1 MATVQVLCPNG
12 RRQNVKITPN
22 SKLLQV
28 LEDVCKKQGFIP
40 AEDYKLVHGRKDL
53 DLSLSFRYANLPN
66 NAKLELQK
74 LEKSRAEENVGIA
87 LQLESGQRL
96 QNSFLPGTS
105 LWDILQH
112 WETQSCEHAGKLTV
126 VDDSRTPPTHPVCI
140 YMTEEV
146 VGECALQST
155 TLRKLGLTAGRAVI
169 RLVHR
174 PVEDSVI
181 AGLIAKADKE
191 KVKEARL
198 REIAARKHAEMQESS
213 SSESQT
219 LVPSGDV
226 RSIPERLE
234 TNMDADICDNKETK
248 SEASLSGQE
257 AMEVDT
263 AASVMSVSTGDT
275 SDSNTICDRG
285 QNSVRSQNQDRAS
298 GQSSIEQLRSMNIP
312 GVEIFTPDDFND
324 LPPDQQQL
332 ARALAQ
338 KMMQR
343 IMGESAQMP
352 SSQNV
357 AAARPRRALPQALP
371 RALPQPQFADFKFPE
386 SSKGKSVYSN
396 ELSDVDREEF
406 KPCDRETVLFDLDK
420 PVTSSQPGQT
430 DDDLPDDFFEV
441 TDADIRKMMTD
452 LQKNAENV
460 ADAPLMTQSMRQAR
474 LEERYSKYKKVVIR
488 VQFPDKLV
496 LQGMFRPRETVFA
509 VQKFVK
515 EHLQDKTTPFYL
527 YTTPPKS
534 VLKDRSSTLI
544 EAHLVPATR
553 IYFGCDVAKDHYLSG
568 GVRAEIST
576 REQAEQLAF
585 KSLPSCE
592 PGSSETVGPKS
603 AAATTS
609 RTESSSTRSS
619 SGAKSG
625 EKAPKWLKLG
635 KK

>member
-28 LEDVCKKQGFIP
+28 LEEVCKKQGFIP

-87 LQLESGQRL
+87 IQLESGQRL
-96 QNSFLPGTS
+96 QHSFLPGTS

-112 WETQSCEHAGKLTV
+112 WEAQSGEHAGKLTV
-126 VDDSRTPPTHPVCI
+126 VDTSQTPPTHPVCI

-146 VGECALQST
+146 IGECALQST
-155 TLRKLGLTAGRAVI
+155 TLRKLGLTGGKAVI

-198 REIAARKHAEMQESS
+198 GEIAARKHAEMQESS
-213 SSESQT
+213 SSESQAA
-219 LVPSGDV
+219 VPPGGSSRV
-226 RSIPERLE
+226 IPERLE
-234 TNMDADICDNKETK
+234 TNMEADICDNKETR
-248 SEASLSGQE
+248 SETSLSGQE

-263 AASVMSVSTGDT
+263 AASVMSVSTGDA
-275 SDSNTICDRG
+275 SDSNAICNSG
-285 QNSVRSQNQDRAS
+285 QGSVRSQNPVPAN

-324 LPPDQQQL
+324 LPPDQQRL

-338 KMMQR
+338 RMMQR
-343 IMGESAQMP
+343 LIGGSVQMP
-352 SSQNV
+352 SSQNA
-357 AAARPRRALPQALP
+357 AAARPRQ
-371 RALPQPQFADFKFPE
+371 ALPQPQFTDFKFPE

-396 ELSDVDREEF
+396 ELSDVNREEF
-406 KPCDRETVLFDLDK
+406 KPCDRETVLFDLDV
-420 PVTSSQPGQT
+420 PVASSQPGT
-430 DDDLPDDFFEV
+430 DADLPDDFFDV
-441 TDADIRKMMTD
+441 TDADVRKMMVD
-452 LQKNAENV
+452 LQKNV
-460 ADAPLMTQSMRQAR
+460 DSQADAPLMTQAMRQAR

-527 YTTPPKS
+527 YTTPPKC

-553 IYFGCDVAKDHYLSG
+553 IYFGCEVAKDHHLSEA
-568 GVRAEIST
+568 VRAEIST
-576 REQAEQLAF
+576 RAQAEQLAF
-585 KSLPSCE
+585 KSLPSIE
-592 PGSSETVGPKS
+592 SSSSETAGPES
-603 AAATTS
+603 AASTS
-609 RTESSSTRSS
+609 RTESSKAGSS
-619 SGAKSG
+619 SGAQSG
-625 EKAPKWLKLG
+625 GKAPKWLKLG

>member
-105 LWDILQH
+105 LWEILQH
-112 WETQSCEHAGKLTV
+112 WETQSGEYAGKLTA
-126 VDDSRTPPTHPVCI
+126 VDNSQTPPAHPVCI

-146 VGECALQST
+146 VGECALQSA

-174 PVEDSVI
+174 PVEDAVI
-181 AGLIAKADKE
+181 AELVAKADKE

-198 REIAARKHAEMQESS
+198 QEIAARKHAEMQESS

-219 LVPSGDV
+219 SGDI
-226 RSIPERLE
+226 RCIPERLE
-234 TNMDADICDNKETK
+234 SNMEADNCDNKETK
-248 SEASLSGQE
+248 SEASSSGQE
-257 AMEVDT
+257 AMEVDN

-275 SDSNTICDRG
+275 SNSNTICDRG
-285 QNSVRSQNQDRAS
+285 QNSAQSQDPVHPS

-343 IMGESAQMP
+343 IMGESSQMP

-357 AAARPRRALPQALP
+357 AAARPRQ
-371 RALPQPQFADFKFPE
+371 ALPQPQFADFKFPE

-420 PVTSSQPGQT
+420 PVGSSHPGQT
-430 DDDLPDDFFEV
+430 NDDLPDDFFEV
-441 TDADIRKMMTD
+441 TDADVRKMMTD
-452 LQKNAENV
+452 LQKNVENL

-527 YTTPPKS
+527 YTTPPKC

-553 IYFGCDVAKDHYLSG
+553 VYFGCDVAKDHYLSE

-576 REQAEQLAF
+576 REQAEEVAF
-585 KSLPSCE
+585 KSLPRCE
-592 PGSSETVGPKS
+592 PSSSETAGPKS
-603 AAATTS
+603 AAVAS

-619 SGAKSG
+619 STAKSG